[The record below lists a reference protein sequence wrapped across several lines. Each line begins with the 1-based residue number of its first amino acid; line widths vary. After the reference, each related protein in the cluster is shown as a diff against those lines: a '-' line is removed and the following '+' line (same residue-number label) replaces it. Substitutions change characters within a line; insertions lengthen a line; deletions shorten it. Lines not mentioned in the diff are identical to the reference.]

1 MNASALS
8 SVLTCI
14 FLIFLILGFL
24 FGLWRG
30 FSKSLTRLLIVVVIA
45 VVTFFSVPALSKT
58 ILSANIS
65 SWNIQIGDV
74 VVQSIDQ
81 LIYDSLAN
89 IEQVKDLINAS
100 PTFAEFI
107 QVVPQILVNLVL
119 FILFFF
125 IAKLLSMIIYWILCA
140 ILFPKKKMAGKNKHR
155 FVGAVIGAVQ
165 GLIVAVVMLLPVFGF
180 INLSNNA
187 QTALSASKAEIEQS
201 SNNDETQ
208 QTFVYVVNDS
218 DSDTSNNEEDTID
231 NALVVVNEYTKA
243 LESNFI
249 YKVLNTVGLV
259 KLSNSVFDE
268 LTTIEANG
276 KEYKFTTE
284 AVEIS
289 KMYPYLDLILQS
301 DFNVQDNEFIDKIIL
316 LVEKSYDS
324 PLLGDIVTEVIK
336 EAATIWSN
344 TSIDRDQRI
353 FMGIATPDLG
363 SDELNAVLDEQLNS
377 IKNATKEDLQTKLV
391 DVLKIAKVAN
401 DTIKL
406 AEDVKENLSDIS
418 PENLENIFNTIME
431 NETIKDV
438 IQDVVTTDT
447 LDDLGIK
454 DVGTQTLIV
463 DVVNKIVDADEADI
477 KKEVAATK
485 EIFALTEKINDA
497 QDLNTTVTLE
507 ESEIESLVDGFAN
520 STIITELIKTKQN
533 EETQEGVANP
543 IKDLDISNN
552 LHPDTKSAL
561 EEEINSKITDEDLK
575 ATLEQI
581 LLGKTQ
587 EQE

>member
-1 MNASALS
+1 MNASAIS

-45 VVTFFSVPALSKT
+45 VVSFFAVPAISKS

-74 VVQSIDQ
+74 VVQSLDQ
-81 LIYDSLAN
+81 LITDSLTN
-89 IEQVKDLINAS
+89 INQVKDLMEAS
-100 PTFAEFI
+100 PTFTEFI
-107 QVVPQILVNLVL
+107 QAVPLIIVNLVL
-119 FILFFF
+119 FILFFLV
-125 IAKLLSMIIYWILCA
+125 AKLVSMIIYWILCA
-140 ILFPKKKMAGKNKHR
+140 ILFPKKKTAGKNKHR
-155 FVGAVIGAVQ
+155 FVGAVIGAIQ
-165 GLIVAVVMLLPVFGF
+165 GLLVAVVLFIPVFGLM
-180 INLSNNA
+180 NVSNTA
-187 QTALSASKAEIEQS
+187 QIALSQSQTELQQSIEGSTPQTIVATS
-201 SNNDETQ
+201 DSDENNDE
-208 QTFVYVVNDS
+208 N
-218 DSDTSNNEEDTID
+218 SNTID
-231 NALVVVNEYTKA
+231 NALQTVTNYTKA

-249 YKVLNTVGLV
+249 YKTLNTVGLIN
-259 KLSNSVFDE
+259 LSNSIFDE
-268 LTTIEANG
+268 LTTVEANG
-276 KEYKFTTE
+276 KEYKFTIE
-284 AVEIS
+284 SVEIS
-289 KMYPYLDLILQS
+289 KMYPYLNLLLES
-301 DFNVQDNEFIDKIIL
+301 EFNIQDNEFIDKLIL
-316 LVEKSYDS
+316 LVDKSYNS
-324 PLLGDIVTEVIK
+324 PLIGDIVTEIIK
-336 EAATIWSN
+336 EAATIWSD
-344 TSIDRDQRI
+344 TSIERDQRL
-353 FMGIATPDLG
+353 FLGMATPDLG
-363 SDELNAVLDEQLNS
+363 SQDLNTVFDEQLNV
-377 IKNATKEDLQTKLV
+377 IKNSSKEDLKTKLV
-391 DVLKIAKVAN
+391 DVLKVAKVAN
-401 DTIKL
+401 ETIKL
-406 AEDVKENLSDIS
+406 AEDVKQSLSEIS
-418 PENLENIFNTIME
+418 PENLENIFTAIVE

-438 IQDVVTTDT
+438 IKDVVTTDT
-447 LDDLGIK
+447 LDEFGIS

-485 EIFALTEKINDA
+485 EIFALTEKINEA

-507 ESEIESLVDGFAN
+507 TNEVESLVDGFAN

-543 IKDLDISNN
+543 IKDLDISNS

-561 EEEINSKITDEDLK
+561 EEEINTKITDEELK